1 MKHLSEKQKLLLSR
15 FKENIN
21 DTKLSN
27 IFKNIDDYKGEFV
40 TDELFRLTINNEIDD
55 GTTHSFPVEGKY
67 IDRDGEPVFV
77 WLFYSSNNKLAEVEF
92 WKASGESLVADPF
105 DMSLEISE
113 IKEGQIN

>member
-1 MKHLSEKQKLLLSR
+1 MKHLSEKQKLLLLR

-21 DTKLSN
+21 DATLSD

-40 TDELFRLTINNEIDD
+40 THELFKLIINNENDH

-67 IDRDGEPVFV
+67 IDRDGEAVFV

-92 WKASGESLVADPF
+92 WKASGKSLVADPF
-105 DMSLEISE
+105 DVSLEISE
-113 IKEGQIN
+113 IKEGKIN